1 MTTTISRQ
9 DHHLQQQQQQQPQQ
23 HHHPQQLQ
31 AIGGSCD
38 VALVDV
44 LQIDN
49 LNNNNSN
56 GHHSSGSNN
65 NGSPDQHHH
74 QHQPHPHP
82 PQSQSQSQSQS
93 QDEPQKRRS
102 LLNFKS
108 LDFHLKSLYTGLRSS
123 GNSSNQP
130 ANSSAPAVDQSQS
143 HGQRRMPYLRV
154 ESVDPEAGE
163 APERRPGT
171 GPMPSHSPTFLS
183 PYSGPAEGAGGLQL
197 PSADAATIRRSSTS
211 DIVSCKR
218 GGAAGGGQGQGHDSR
233 RPSTSDLL
241 RRARERKGSEARMGR
256 SVSHSGLTRGGA
268 FGGGGGLGGRRTS
281 MAF

>member
-9 DHHLQQQQQQQPQQ
+9 D
-23 HHHPQQLQ
+23 QQLQ
-31 AIGGSCD
+31 QHQPLQAITSSSEVVGGGAG
-38 VALVDV
+38 VVGGV
-44 LQIDN
+44 LAESWQFDS
-49 LNNNNSN
+49 LNNNNN
-56 GHHSSGSNN
+56 
-65 NGSPDQHHH
+65 
-74 QHQPHPHP
+74 
-82 PQSQSQSQSQS
+82 SQATQD

-108 LDFHLKSLYTGLRSS
+108 LDFHLKSLYTGLR
-123 GNSSNQP
+123 GSNTSQP
-130 ANSSAPAVDQSQS
+130 ANSSAPAVDQP
-143 HGQRRMPYLRV
+143 QRRMPYLRV
-154 ESVDPEAGE
+154 ESVDPEAEVAGE
-163 APERRPGT
+163 GHPIPG
-171 GPMPSHSPTFLS
+171 HSPSFLS
-183 PYSGPAEGAGGLQL
+183 PYTGAVGGAVSLQL

-211 DIVSCKR
+211 DIVNCR
-218 GGAAGGGQGQGHDSR
+218 RGGGAAGSGPGGGGGPDSR